1 MGDVAVRVTDSG
13 QLSLPAELRRR
24 WGARRLLVSDRGDH
38 AVVRPLPDDPIA
50 AARGVFRDDG
60 PPSEVLRE
68 QERRVEAAHD
78 VATGGAG
85 A

>member
-1 MGDVAVRVTDSG
+1 MADVAVRVTDSG
-13 QLSLPAELRRR
+13 QVSLPAELRRR

-50 AARGVFRDDG
+50 AARGIFRDDG
-60 PPSEVLRE
+60 PPAEVLRE
-68 QERRVEAAHD
+68 EERRVEAARD
-78 VATGGAG
+78 ATTPGAG